1 VTESEQV
8 HVRLSDPGLAHDFVD
23 FLRRA
28 DWTAR
33 LGDVEAHANGIVV
46 DVDVPSAYDEKKARK
61 ALALYLRGWE
71 AVYPGS
77 SAELL
82 D

>member
-1 VTESEQV
+1 MVAGHLGPSSCRY
-8 HVRLSDPGLAHDFVD
+8 RLTMNALTKRRVPLLKTALTHDE
-23 FLRRA
+23 
-28 DWTAR
+28 T
-33 LGDVEAHANGIVV
+33 
-46 DVDVPSAYDEKKARK
+46 KARM

>member
-1 VTESEQV
+1 M
-8 HVRLSDPGLAHDFVD
+8 HVRLSDPGLVDEFVD

-33 LGDVEAHANGIVV
+33 PGEVEAHANGIAVEV
-46 DVDVPSAYDEKKARK
+46 EVPEAYDETKARM

-77 SAELL
+77 SAEVL